1 MGKQT
6 GFWANFIV
14 TTWLNVLL
22 VFDLHYYAALNH
34 GKLNEVLSFMVGKYI
49 IKLPS
54 QNFLTT
60 SGSTKEKGLSLSK
73 LNTLDFSLVL
83 SYLC

>member
-34 GKLNEVLSFMVGKYI
+34 GKLNEVLSIMVGKYI

-54 QNFLTT
+54 QNFLT
-60 SGSTKEKGLSLSK
+60 STREKGLSLSK
-73 LNTLDFSLVL
+73 LNILDFSLVTL
-83 SYLC
+83 